1 MAQDWSAAD
10 VAAWLVRAGFGQD
23 LADTFKENDIDGAI
37 LLDDLT
43 ENDMQTSLNI
53 ASLGKRRKLL
63 RSIQHLRDTGCTSPP
78 PSASQPSRDPSPSP
92 LTARPKSAQHTS
104 IHPQQPPITLR
115 QTKSQSQTSS
125 PAPAPWK
132 FEHVDLQAVF
142 ATRSIGRRGQSSESD
157 DHNNFSF
164 SVAEASGGADRSNAD
179 RLKQRM
185 MKRLFQKSH
194 VIHADEDVTGKLK
207 ERGLEAIWI
216 PPLPRHEKSAAVRI
230 FQRTVRGIEERL
242 DNSGTYGSFF
252 ADPAPPL
259 RVAAVQQ
266 RVASNAKQPVL
277 VGSGFEKRVVG
288 GYSCKRKRAKTSQR
302 EAGNVVAAG
311 DDMDSYV
318 DDDDDDDPEL
328 PPFGESDMDDYY
340 YDSEWEDELIEH
352 DEDFRALHEEVG
364 AGGDSKTPTT
374 AHARKPEAPK
384 ALPGNQGEEDDLNNF
399 SRSGKTWAQ
408 TRKSR
413 KAYTG
418 SSKRRRISSAAEVPP
433 RLTRFLSADTVRA
446 VIEDQIV
453 IFKERWRKKMLPK
466 YEAEAYKL
474 FKQQRRSLQSLQDTR
489 DDLQKRRLP
498 ALIDKIVSMKTSS
511 EKEVRAQSA
520 SCETTIHHICELE
533 WLIQLVQGPK
543 PPRPPK
549 PAKVEKKKKA
559 PDGEKP
565 PNPTKPAPQYE
576 PDKWSDFIASE
587 DDYAVEQASVD
598 LSVQMQSSD
607 TEPSADQAALAK
619 ARRQEGKRARRG
631 LSPGRTTTLPTAKS
645 SEELQPWLEGLP
657 SPDKLSKQVHDEVDF
672 TPPAPMDVM
681 DAKDDEG
688 GTNSDASGV
697 FAAEQGHISSASAT
711 PRRRT
716 SSNEEEWDFDSR
728 ETVLL
733 EFQVTP
739 DQRKIPTSPTKPR
752 SGAPSP
758 ADTPKRKSAS
768 SRPKMAGPLASS
780 PSQSQSNVI
789 VINSDEDAIPLRPD
803 LVGTI
808 GPRTRRRSEK
818 QEPKSEVSAHRR
830 KLDAYFLQWSHEPI
844 ENLLH
849 SIEVTKHWPLS
860 GQPPPNPF
868 LACLIQE
875 LNYFV
880 LKTAPKPA
888 ENATFRQRVTVGYDE
903 QRALLL
909 RGYIQ
914 WRAEQT
920 IGTDISEKDV
930 IEEPPAIFD
939 SGQKLARK
947 AIKVRDN
954 NYEDWSS
961 DDDVKGRP
969 ATLKERLKPKTVM
982 KARPTRVHVICTS
995 SDESDRNDQAP
1006 ASQDRRKRRDIQKIR
1021 PESQATLRK
1030 REARERQDE
1039 AIRARADKQAN
1050 EKTSSLIV
1058 NLGHD
1063 KSEEHIFLA
1072 GFLERHLK
1080 PHQVEGLRFLWK
1092 NIIMVKQ
1099 PGGSHAGCILAHAMG
1114 LGKTLQVIAF
1124 LYTLMTEISKNNP
1137 AIPEHI
1143 RPGRILIIAPVNVL
1157 LNWKAEFLKWIPVY
1171 HREPLREIA
1180 VLHSAATETRLN
1192 TIQRWHS
1199 RGGVLIAGYEAMVG
1213 LRKAYPA
1220 ENKMCVEASLLI
1232 CDEGHLIKNSVTQRT
1247 MALASMETPSRILL
1261 TGSPLQNHL
1270 TEYWCMINF
1279 ACNDFLGS
1287 LSDFRNAFENPIK
1300 NGFCLDSTE
1309 GDKRL
1314 ARSRMFILC
1323 KLIEPIVQRMD
1334 TAPLKAELPLKTEFI
1349 IVCKL
1354 TPLQQAAYKEVVS
1367 TMMGVL
1373 GTLPGVIRLCG
1384 HPGVFKEELDKKM
1397 DLHQG
1402 KLMEKHAANASA
1414 APTDAGAAA
1423 AAVRIDVDA
1432 TASVTSI
1439 DSEADASMTPPETEN
1454 SPITLAD
1461 AAAANNVPVFPIIEI
1476 DDSPEEPA
1484 TPLTKNELEEEL
1496 AILNKSRPGVDAI
1509 FKTVDD
1515 PFAEELSV
1523 KVKMALAIVTAARTM
1538 GEKVLV
1544 FSTSIPI
1551 LHYLLSRFTAHKIAS
1566 VLMEGATSQTKRQ
1579 KMIHD
1584 FGADEAT
1591 VFLIS
1596 TRTGSVGINLQ
1607 AATRVVVFDIGW
1619 NPTDAEQAIARAYR
1633 YGQTKPVT
1641 VYRLSTYGTFE
1652 ETLYKI
1658 NVHKSKLSKRVI
1670 DKINTSKDFTKTEM
1684 RDWCTIPADPEEI
1697 EWELNVEEE
1706 AQIALQDPILAHI
1719 LSPAPDLEND
1729 RLTVNKYI
1737 DLAAIRR
1744 HDDKFAEID
1753 NEMDESERAQSLL
1766 LYEEER
1772 NRRKSGLRIG
1782 VGILAMAAT
1791 SETVQSPMDVDD
1803 VQPLILLPPDEMP
1816 TMPPPHMPSLMLPA
1830 GALPPTT
1837 PPRPVVIS
1845 SSVPPRP
1852 VVSPAAPLRPVI
1864 SPAAPPRP
1872 VIPPSL
1878 PVQHPN
1884 VPAAPPP
1891 AWIMKCQAELL
1902 QSYPSDRITVVAAD
1916 PFRGTFNLLC
1926 LDCSGV
1932 LFPTGPS
1939 ESFEL
1944 FESHLNDP
1952 RHRKKVSARQDRQVS
1967 AQQQRRRSSG
1977 SHVPPLSPIKP
1988 PLPPHSPKPNSGNN
2002 RHKPLFNTSAPHRRT
2017 SL

>member
-1 MAQDWSAAD
+1 MAQDWSAAE

-23 LADTFKENDIDGAI
+23 LAETFKDNDIDGAI

-43 ENDMQTSLNI
+43 ENDLQTSLNV

-63 RSIQHLRDTGCTSPP
+63 RAIQHLRDTSSTSPP

-92 LTARPKSAQHTS
+92 FAARPKSAQHTS
-104 IHPQQPPITLR
+104 IQPPKPPMPMPR
-115 QTKSQSQTSS
+115 PKAQSQRSS
-125 PAPAPWK
+125 PVPAPWK

-142 ATRSIGRRGQSSESD
+142 ATRSIGRRGQSDNSNDHD
-157 DHNNFSF
+157 DFSF
-164 SVAEASGGADRSNAD
+164 SAAAAAAPGGPDRSNAD

-194 VIHADEDVTGKLK
+194 VIHADEDNTGKLK
-207 ERGLEAIWI
+207 EMGLEAIWI
-216 PPLPRHEKSAAVRI
+216 PPLPRQEKPAAVRI
-230 FQRTVRGIEERL
+230 FQRTPRGIE
-242 DNSGTYGSFF
+242 GTKWHGIYASMK
-252 ADPAPPL
+252 
-259 RVAAVQQ
+259 AAASQQ

-277 VGSGFEKRVVG
+277 VGSGFEKKVVG
-288 GYSCKRKRAKTSQR
+288 GYSCKRKRPAKPVSQR
-302 EAGNVVAAG
+302 DAG
-311 DDMDSYV
+311 DARPTRADDYGA
-318 DDDDDDDPEL
+318 DDDDEDDPEL
-328 PPFGESDMDDYY
+328 PPYGESDKDDYY
-340 YDSEWEDELIEH
+340 YDSEWEEELIEH
-352 DEDFRALHEEVG
+352 DEVFRALDEEVG
-364 AGGDSKTPTT
+364 AGGDSNSPST
-374 AHARKPEAPK
+374 APARKPKAPK
-384 ALPGNQGEEDDLNNF
+384 TTIGGNQGEDDDLNNF
-399 SRSGKTWAQ
+399 SRSGKTWEQ

-413 KAYTG
+413 RAYTG
-418 SSKRRRISSAAEVPP
+418 RSKRRRISTAAKAPP
-433 RLTRFLSADTVRA
+433 RPTRFLSADTIRA

-453 IFKERWRKKMLPK
+453 VFKERWRKKKLPK
-466 YEAEAYKL
+466 FEAEAYQL
-474 FKQQRRSLQSLQDTR
+474 FKQKRKYLQSLQDTR
-489 DDLQKRRLP
+489 DDLQTRRLP
-498 ALIDKIVSMKTSS
+498 ALIDKIVFMKTSS
-511 EKEVRAQSA
+511 EKEVRTQSA

-543 PPRPPK
+543 PPK
-549 PAKVEKKKKA
+549 PAKAEKKKKE
-559 PDGEKP
+559 PGEEPPKP
-565 PNPTKPAPQYE
+565 KKSAPQYE

-619 ARRQEGKRARRG
+619 ARRKEAKRARRG
-631 LSPGRTTTLPTAKS
+631 LSPGGTTTLPTAIS
-645 SEELQPWLEGLP
+645 NEELHSWVEGVP
-657 SPDKLSKQVHDEVDF
+657 SPDKVTKHEHDMLDL
-672 TPPAPMDVM
+672 TPPAPMDVVEV
-681 DAKDDEG
+681 KDDED
-688 GTNSDASGV
+688 GTDSDASRV

-716 SSNEEEWDFDSR
+716 SSNEEEWDFESG

-739 DQRKIPTSPTKPR
+739 DQRNVPSSPTKAKAR
-752 SGAPSP
+752 APP
-758 ADTPKRKSAS
+758 LADTPKRKPAPAS
-768 SRPKMAGPLASS
+768 FRPKMAGPSASS
-780 PSQSQSNVI
+780 PSQSNVI
-789 VINSDEDAIPLRPD
+789 VINSDEDAVPLRPD
-803 LVGTI
+803 SAGTI
-808 GPRTRRRSEK
+808 GPRKRRRSAKKET
-818 QEPKSEVSAHRR
+818 ESEVSEAAAHRR

-844 ENLLH
+844 RELLH

-860 GQPPPNPF
+860 GQPPPNPL
-868 LACLIQE
+868 LAALIQE
-875 LNYFV
+875 FNHFV

-888 ENATFRQRVTVGYDE
+888 EDATFRERITVGYDE

-947 AIKVRDN
+947 PIKVRDN

-969 ATLKERLKPKTVM
+969 ATLKERLKPKTAM
-982 KARPTRVHVICTS
+982 KARPSKVHVIRAS
-995 SDESDRNDQAP
+995 SDESAGDDHTP
-1006 ASQDRRKRRDIQKIR
+1006 ALQDRRKRRDIQKIR
-1021 PESQATLRK
+1021 PESEAARRK
-1030 REARERQDE
+1030 RETRQRQDQ
-1039 AIRARADKQAN
+1039 AIAARADKQAS

-1063 KSEEHIFLA
+1063 DSEEHIFLA

-1080 PHQVEGLRFLWK
+1080 PHQVDGLRFLWK

-1137 AIPEHI
+1137 AIPEHL
-1143 RPGRILIIAPVNVL
+1143 RPGRVLIVAPVNVL
-1157 LNWKAEFLKWIPVY
+1157 VNWQAEFFKWIPAY
-1171 HREPLREIA
+1171 HRQPLREIA
-1180 VLHSAATETRLN
+1180 VLHSVATETRTN
-1192 TIQRWHS
+1192 TIQRWHN
-1199 RGGVLIAGYEAMVG
+1199 RGGILTAGYEAMVG
-1213 LRKAYPA
+1213 LRKAHPA

-1279 ACNDFLGS
+1279 ACNDFLDT
-1287 LSDFRNAFENPIK
+1287 LPEFRNAYENPIK

-1309 GDKRL
+1309 GDKKL
-1314 ARSRMFILC
+1314 ARSRMFVLC

-1334 TAPLKAELPLKTEFI
+1334 TSPLKAELPSKTEFT

-1354 TPLQQAAYKEVVS
+1354 TPVQQAAYMKVVA

-1397 DLHQG
+1397 DISQG
-1402 KLMEKHAANASA
+1402 KLMGKHAANASA
-1414 APTDAGAAA
+1414 AP
-1423 AAVRIDVDA
+1423 IDVEKTASATPIDVEA
-1432 TASVTSI
+1432 TASVTPV
-1439 DSEADASMTPPETEN
+1439 DVEATVSVTPTEMDN
-1454 SPITLAD
+1454 SPVLLTD
-1461 AAAANNVPVFPIIEI
+1461 AAADADVMPIIEI
-1476 DDSPEEPA
+1476 DDGPEEPG
-1484 TPLTKNELEEEL
+1484 TPLTKNELAAEL
-1496 AILNKSRPGVDAI
+1496 AILNKSRPGFDAI
-1509 FKTVDD
+1509 FKTIED

-1523 KVKMALAIVTAARTM
+1523 KVKMALAIVKAARTI

-1579 KMIHD
+1579 KMIQN

-1641 VYRLSTYGTFE
+1641 VYRLTTYGTFE

-1684 RDWCTIPADPEEI
+1684 RDWCTIPADPDEI
-1697 EWELNVEEE
+1697 EWELTPEEE
-1706 AQIALQDPILAHI
+1706 AQIALQDPILAYI
-1719 LSPAPDLEND
+1719 LAPAPDMEND

-1753 NEMDESERAQSLL
+1753 NEMDDTERAQSLL

-1772 NRRKSGLRIG
+1772 NRRKSGIRLG
-1782 VGILAMAAT
+1782 AGTLAVAAT
-1791 SETVQSPMDVDD
+1791 AETVQSPVDVDE
-1803 VQPLILLPPDEMP
+1803 VQPLILLPPEEMP
-1816 TMPPPHMPSLMLPA
+1816 IMPPPHMPSLMLPA

-1837 PPRPVVIS
+1837 PTRPVIITS
-1845 SSVPPRP
+1845 TAPPRP
-1852 VVSPAAPLRPVI
+1852 VVSI
-1864 SPAAPPRP
+1864 AAPPRP
-1872 VIPPSL
+1872 VILPSA
-1878 PVQHPN
+1878 PVQHPHA
-1884 VPAAPPP
+1884 PAAPPP

-1902 QSYPSDRITVVAAD
+1902 QTYPSDRIMVVASE
-1916 PFRGTFNLLC
+1916 PSSGEYSLLC

-1932 LFPTGPS
+1932 LFPTGPG
-1939 ESFEL
+1939 ESFGL
-1944 FESHLNDP
+1944 FESHLNDHE
-1952 RHRKKVSARQDRQVS
+1952 HRKNVAARQDRQTT
-1967 AQQQRRRSSG
+1967 AQLRRRRSSG
-1977 SHVPPLSPIKP
+1977 SHVPLPSPAI
-1988 PLPPHSPKPNSGNN
+1988 PLPPLLPKPSPDKNTH
-2002 RHKPLFNTSAPHRRT
+2002 RPLFEASATDRRS